1 MRLGYPVSRPE
12 GFLLCAKDGSQ
23 KWVGDTAAPIKNN
36 NGEIIGSVLV
46 FHDIASCQRAQAEL
60 QQINQTH
67 RTVSVEFNLPTPG
80 AICSVTAGD
89 RLIPIS

>member
-12 GFLLCAKDGSQ
+12 GCLLCAKDGSQ

-60 QQINQTH
+60 QQINSDLAPLSCCENQ
-67 RTVSVEFNLPTPG
+67 
-80 AICSVTAGD
+80 
-89 RLIPIS
+89 IPKGL